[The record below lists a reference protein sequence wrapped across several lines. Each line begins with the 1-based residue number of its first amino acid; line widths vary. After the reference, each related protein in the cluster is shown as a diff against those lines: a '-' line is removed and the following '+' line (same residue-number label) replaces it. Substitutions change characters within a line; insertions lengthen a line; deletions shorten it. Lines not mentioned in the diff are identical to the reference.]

1 MVKVTFT
8 LDEATVTRLRQ
19 AAARLGRPQSAVVR
33 EAVEDYAARIGRLS
47 EGERLRLLRV
57 FDQTVPRIPG
67 RPARQVDAELHAIRR
82 VRRRGGRRHLDRP

>member
-47 EGERLRLLRV
+47 EAERLRMLWV

-67 RPARQVDAELHAIRR
+67 RPAQQVDTELRAIGRA
-82 VRRRGGRRHLDRP
+82 RRRGGRRHPDSP